1 MELKK
6 FVGISKEF
14 LSRPTTIYILL
25 LVLSFV
31 LIVGCSAE
39 SGSPPPPSGP
49 IGGGCG

>member
-6 FVGISKEF
+6 VIGISKEF

-25 LVLSFV
+25 LVLSLV
-31 LIVGCSAE
+31 IIVGCSTE
-39 SGSPPPPSGP
+39 GGSPPPSGP